1 PAHFLY
7 FSGPLSQ
14 RKDQD
19 DFHVVVTDDMEY
31 GVWPY
36 RFFKKLG
43 IPGPT
48 PLPFLGT
55 MLYSRQGFFRFDRDC
70 QAKYGDVWG
79 LYDGRTPLLMLSDPE
94 MIKAVLVK
102 DCYSTFTN
110 RRSFPSVSGP
120 MDDAITVVKND
131 RWKRIRSTI
140 SPCFTSGRLKK
151 MFPLVASYAN
161 KLFEKL
167 GKMNLDE
174 PIDIKKV
181 VAPYSLD
188 TVTSVSFSVET
199 DSINN
204 PDDPVNVQMQKIFN
218 FRLWPLFIL
227 SMRLFVIFLLAL
239 LTSVDFFYDLIKKFK
254 TQHVKEESIHP
265 DFLHVMIQN
274 EIPESDVKDLD
285 EQPPKGLTEHEMLS
299 QAFIFIF
306 GAYETT
312 STTLSFIFYNLATN
326 PDAQQKLQKEIDS
339 NLEKDAPVSYEALN
353 SLEYLDLVILESSRL
368 VPTAPRL
375 DRVCKKTVQ
384 LQGITIPEETVVGI
398 PVFMLHKD
406 PRFWKSPELF
416 IPERFSKDK
425 VDEVNP
431 YAYMPF
437 GLGPRNCVGMRYALL
452 VVKMVMVRILQG
464 YTVETSVGMRHDPGS
479 YGLCRPALLQSA
491 LPYMS

>member
-1 PAHFLY
+1 MIFML
-7 FSGPLSQ
+7 LSPTTWSLLVLL
-14 RKDQD
+14 
-19 DFHVVVTDDMEY
+19 FTLILLY

-239 LTSVDFFYDLIKKFK
+239 LYHAIYP
-254 TQHVKEESIHP
+254 IHP

-464 YTVETSVGMRHDPGS
+464 YTVETCKDNVDIFNTLADVFEIQIPYTNS
-479 YGLCRPALLQSA
+479 PAAQTVLITGGNKSRLLK
-491 LPYMS
+491 

>member
-1 PAHFLY
+1 SSLFL
-7 FSGPLSQ
+7 SLSLEA
-14 RKDQD
+14 KYSL
-19 DFHVVVTDDMEY
+19 Y

-227 SMRLFVIFLLAL
+227 MIFPFAGRLMELLKIDMIPR
-239 LTSVDFFYDLIKKFK
+239 TSVDFFYDLIKKFK
-254 TQHVKEESIHP
+254 TQSITNRWSKKRVLSACKI
-265 DFLHVMIQN
+265 FCCFVA
-274 EIPESDVKDLD
+274 
-285 EQPPKGLTEHEMLS
+285 GLTEHEMLS

-464 YTVETSVGMRHDPGS
+464 YTVETCKDSVVRVTPE
-479 YGLCRPALLQSA
+479 YQS
-491 LPYMS
+491 LS